1 MSLFTSVNTTVQDI
15 NQIHEMFPTT
25 DKEVIKTVLTANAG
39 NKVSGSDCHPTYR
52 PGHISTNHGTGEVLC
67 CCLYHVILCVGVKT
81 YTISSFVDMLVEI

>member
-39 NKVSGSDCHPTYR
+39 NKVSGCDCH
-52 PGHISTNHGTGEVLC
+52 TGRVTFRQIMKRGKFYVVVFIT
-67 CCLYHVILCVGVKT
+67 LYCV
-81 YTISSFVDMLVEI
+81 